1 MSWRSAVL
9 ELSNQLLKL
18 RMYSIKTKVLDS
30 EENSQTEIL
39 NKLLIMANFDHLYI
53 LWHSFIPYIQI
64 NFSV

>member
-39 NKLLIMANFDHLYI
+39 EGDGNSTRLRNVL
-53 LWHSFIPYIQI
+53 
-64 NFSV
+64 